1 MFVFHVPVTRLEG
14 AHSRLPSAGHALL
27 PGARLWKRQ
36 ESQIHLSYILLGL
49 AAGQL
54 VFCSGTRGQVESC
67 EPTRVQI
74 WKSYAVFSAQ
84 MPLAKA
90 NDMVK
95 SRIRAGDISSDLRK
109 KTYIVVLQ
117 RAGHRKRGGLR
128 PIV

>member
-1 MFVFHVPVTRLEG
+1 
-14 AHSRLPSAGHALL
+14 
-27 PGARLWKRQ
+27 
-36 ESQIHLSYILLGL
+36 
-49 AAGQL
+49 
-54 VFCSGTRGQVESC
+54 
-67 EPTRVQI
+67 
-74 WKSYAVFSAQ
+74 